1 MNNFFENRPRNINYN
16 LVWFLVY
23 GALTLFKYLT
33 NKKEHF
39 SNKIGGIKI
48 SYLSNDDITKT

>member
-1 MNNFFENRPRNINYN
+1 MNNIFENRPRNINYN
-16 LVWFLVY
+16 LVCFLVY
-23 GALTLFKYLT
+23 RALTLLKNLT
-33 NKKEHF
+33 NKREHF